1 MADIAH
7 VIGGDLQ
14 LGSSGDLATVDQAA
28 WTEQRVLRRLLTN
41 PGAYIWQLDYGAGL
55 AALIG
60 ATVSVQQIAALIRSQ
75 LALETAVRQQ
85 PEPVIT
91 ITAGM
96 AGEAFATISYQDAT
110 TGALASIALPG
121 AG

>member
-7 VIGGDLQ
+7 VVGGDLQ
-14 LGSSGDLATVDQAA
+14 LGSSGDLATVDQDG
-28 WTEQRVLRRLLTN
+28 WTQQRVLRRLLTN
-41 PGAYIWQLDYGAGL
+41 PGAYIWQLNYGAGL

-75 LALETAVRQQ
+75 LALEKAVEQQ
-85 PEPVIT
+85 PEPVIKIST
-91 ITAGM
+91 GI

-110 TGALASIALPG
+110 TGALASIAIPG

>member
-1 MADIAH
+1 M
-7 VIGGDLQ
+7 
-14 LGSSGDLATVDQAA
+14 
-28 WTEQRVLRRLLTN
+28 LRRLLTN